1 MTVSFQRVSSE
12 ASAEAWRLCDHG
24 DYPDTDEWVR
34 GKVCIVTGSNSG
46 LGYYTALYLARMGA
60 HVILACRNIEKAE
73 KARREIIDA
82 SGNDLVEVMQVDL
95 ASLDSVR
102 NFAREF
108 ERRDL
113 PLHVLVNNASVF
125 MTPYANT
132 VDGFERQFQTNYLGP
147 FLLTNLLLPRMIETG
162 NARIV
167 NVSSQAHRIGTANYA
182 AGKLEWDNLQMD
194 KGYSPLI
201 SYGRTK
207 LMIAMAS
214 YELARR
220 LAQQGVFM
228 TPYANTV
235 DGFERQFQTNY
246 LGPFLLTNL
255 LLPRMIETG
264 NARIVNVSSQAHRIG
279 TANYAAGKLEWDN
292 LQMDKGYSPLISY
305 GRTKLM
311 IAMAS
316 YELARRLAQ
325 QGAPVTVNV
334 VDPFLAD
341 TGVAAYSTPMRAFLF
356 KLLQKLFAGRGGA
369 DVRVG
374 GELAGAGGMTG
385 KYFIHNKRQIASSST
400 SYNLD
405 DAKRLWDVSARL
417 VGLGATRS

>member
-1 MTVSFQRVSSE
+1 MGAVWSRIG
-12 ASAEAWRLCDHG
+12 AG

-95 ASLDSVR
+95 TSLDSVR

-167 NVSSQAHRIGTANYA
+167 NVSSQAHRIG
-182 AGKLEWDNLQMD
+182 KLEWDNLQMD
-194 KGYSPLI
+194 KGYSPL
-201 SYGRTK
+201 
-207 LMIAMAS
+207 
-214 YELARR
+214 
-220 LAQQGVFM
+220 F
-228 TPYANTV
+228 
-235 DGFERQFQTNY
+235 
-246 LGPFLLTNL
+246 
-255 LLPRMIETG
+255 
-264 NARIVNVSSQAHRIG
+264 
-279 TANYAAGKLEWDN
+279 
-292 LQMDKGYSPLISY
+292 SY

-341 TGVAAYSTPMRAFLF
+341 TGVAAYSTPVRAFLF
-356 KLLQKLFAGRGGA
+356 KLLQKIFGVKPEEAAQTFGWVASSPAL
-369 DVRVG
+369 
-374 GELAGAGGMTG
+374 EGMTG
-385 KYFIHNKRQIASSST
+385 KYFIHNKRQIASSSA